1 MAASCAFS
9 ARIRRGSEGARA
21 EDRRNCDTIRGTPW
35 QFLRAPD
42 LLLFKLV
49 TIVNVSLLTPSANLG
64 RPALRLWL
72 AAFALFARTRHSIA
86 WPGRA

>member
-1 MAASCAFS
+1 MAASRAFS
-9 ARIRRGSEGARA
+9 ARIRRVSEGARS
-21 EDRRNCDTIRGTPW
+21 EDRRNCGAIRGTPW

-49 TIVNVSLLTPSANLG
+49 TNVNVSLLTPSASLG

-72 AAFALFARTRHSIA
+72 AAFALFARTRRHA
-86 WPGRA
+86 APTARA